1 MKKLKI
7 RNLGPISEADITL
20 GRTNVIIGLQS
31 SGKSCVLKTVCY
43 CSWVEKRIQLVQS
56 ADEFSKDGQ
65 FLALL
70 TKYHKMHDYVW
81 PNTFVEYD
89 SSSMHFSYDHT
100 TKTFDF
106 QWKEQRW
113 DFRRPKISYVPS
125 ERNLVAIIPQWSKL
139 PLENDNLLDFM
150 NDWDVARHRE
160 EKVDGILNIDVGYH
174 FDQQSNTDSII
185 LPDNS
190 PIRLYE
196 GSSGIQSLIPLY
208 VHLQHL
214 FGQQFDGQKFNNM
227 SFEQKQET
235 RHLVSSLYN
244 KSHEGISMA
253 EHVRGKTLKVNSEN
267 RMMVVGSTMYL
278 FENEDAYV
286 KFNGYIKHFLEN
298 NHNEIFLEE
307 PENNLFPSTQCQL
320 VDWIVDNMQEND
332 RDDVLFVATHSPYVL
347 NQFIKDKPKGFRAF
361 ITHKVQDVGRYSVY
375 QLSDDEI
382 QDAYFNGVDL
392 FFNYESYL

>member
-1 MKKLKI
+1 MKRLKI
-7 RNLGPISEADITL
+7 RNLGPILEADITL
-20 GRTNVIIGLQS
+20 EQTNVIIGLQS

-70 TKYHKMHDYVW
+70 IQYHKMLGYVRQ
-81 PNTFVEYD
+81 NTFIEYD
-89 SSSMHFSYDHT
+89 SLFMHFSYDHSK
-100 TKTFDF
+100 KTFDF

-113 DFRRPKISYVPS
+113 DFCRPKISYVPS

-150 NDWDVARHRE
+150 NDWDAARHRE
-160 EKVDGILNIDVGYH
+160 GKVDGILNLGVGYH
-174 FDQQSNTDSII
+174 YDQQSNTDSII

-208 VHLQHL
+208 VHLQHM
-214 FGQQFDGQKFNNM
+214 FGQQFDGQMRNNM
-227 SFEQKQET
+227 SFEQKQEI
-235 RHLVSSLYN
+235 RNLVSSLYS
-244 KSHEGISMA
+244 KSHEGISVA

-278 FENEDAYV
+278 FENEDAYL
-286 KFNGYIKHFLEN
+286 KFNSYIKHFLEN

-347 NQFIKDKPKGFRAF
+347 NQFIKDKPKGFRVF
-361 ITHKVQDVGRYSVY
+361 ITHKVRDDGKYSVH